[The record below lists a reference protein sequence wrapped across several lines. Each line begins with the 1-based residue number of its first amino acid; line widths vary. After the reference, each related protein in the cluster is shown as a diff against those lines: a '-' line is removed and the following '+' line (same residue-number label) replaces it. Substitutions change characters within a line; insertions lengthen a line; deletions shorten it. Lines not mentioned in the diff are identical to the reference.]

1 MGRKRSVCRLA
12 SQTQLLTVCLTP
24 PTPTLPVLSN
34 VSSRTECETTEIKG
48 ASRLWTTPIPPN
60 PRIKVWFVPGPVL
73 LSRLQTSCTSSSES
87 EVRQMEVTHGS
98 RRPTQYPPSGK
109 ALASAV
115 RQSSFFPGLQFH
127 EWWNLLSGEN
137 WFLLTVSNPAMT
149 VSVHST
155 GWGTGGFGSTAH
167 LLGDMGQVASPLQAP
182 AASSALLLGGV
193 TIKWNNE
200 CKARSNGPARNNCWI
215 NSSCCY
221 CNRIIHSSRV
231 ETTPFV
237 SSKMPATGQAFK
249 EPLVS

>member
-155 GWGTGGFGSTAH
+155 GWGTGALVLQLTCWVTWGRLLH
-167 LLGDMGQVASPLQAP
+167 LSKP
-182 AASSALLLGGV
+182 LLLPLPSYLV
-193 TIKWNNE
+193 VW
-200 CKARSNGPARNNCWI
+200 RLS
-215 NSSCCY
+215 
-221 CNRIIHSSRV
+221 
-231 ETTPFV
+231 ETMNVKSVALGLHGIT
-237 SSKMPATGQAFK
+237 A
-249 EPLVS
+249 E